1 VSAHSECFIRQKSQP
16 LADLM
21 DKAADLERQLYEE
34 RGAFRQRAELQCLP
48 GSAMEEATARPGQR
62 HYRAEVPPAISE
74 NGFWVSGPAPGTDE
88 ARAWRQLAQA
98 GARLDRWAV
107 LTGLAGR
114 TEDRYGYHAA
124 CTLRTVAAGERA
136 LHGRREAGAR

>member
-1 VSAHSECFIRQKSQP
+1 VSAHSRYFASRKGQP

-62 HYRAEVPPAISE
+62 HYRAEAPPAISE
-74 NGFWVSGPAPGTDE
+74 YGFWVSGPAPGTDE
-88 ARAWRQLAQA
+88 ARAWRQVAQA
-98 GARLDRWAV
+98 GARLDRWAL

-136 LHGRREAGAR
+136 LHGREAGAR